1 MISTVKK
8 IPIQR
13 YTLITSLIIIL
24 FSSAFY
30 LYLYYSKTVRL
41 RYNVNDMVLARES
54 AAKIDS
60 CLVYL
65 YSADNSSRLYA
76 LTTDGRYF
84 RQFSNEIKFVSDA
97 VQQLNANHK
106 AAAQKGRLNE
116 LIGQKA
122 VKTENYIRLKLLSDS
137 LLKSA
142 GRINNLVEE
151 RKAQPVKVPV
161 VTKTVSE
168 IKIDTIRIASVV
180 KAKKKRKFFG
190 RLFDAF
196 SSKDGKENEPQG
208 KMQVSPTI
216 VRKRIDKVVEI
227 ATLQT
232 KPNAYNKNY
241 RKLFVASDQ
250 VKNNEQELLNINN
263 QLITQIIGS
272 LKKYKVAEQHYIN
285 KRKGDLNNN
294 LQDAVLRFKKLSG
307 IILLFLVLLVVIIF
321 YNIWKIFRNEKE
333 LIRYSD
339 HAEQQA
345 RSKSAFLAAMSH
357 EIRTP
362 LNSVI
367 GFSEQLSQSELDDSQ
382 QEQVSAISS
391 SSKMLLEVVNEIL
404 DFSKFETGKMT
415 FDLKPFK
422 PYHTIEEILNSISIQ
437 ARNKG
442 LLLHKEMDLDPE
454 TCLKGDDF
462 RLKQVILNFMSNAV
476 KFTEKGSI
484 TLKASLTKQNDEKML
499 LHVMVKDTG
508 IGIAKESIAT
518 VFGEFS
524 QVASA
529 QKRASQKGT
538 GLGLAIS
545 KKIIELQGGKILV
558 NSEQGKGSEFGFEL
572 LFDLAANKDC
582 VKNDVADDQSA
593 YQYLS
598 GKHILIADD
607 HQLNLLLL
615 TTILKKWKITYD
627 TVTDGKE
634 AARLFEANDYD
645 LLLTDIEMPEMD
657 GIELSVFI
665 RQYEDSEKA
674 GIPILALTANVLK
687 EDTDRYLEAG
697 MDGVVLKPFSERQL
711 LDNMSAALKNV
722 ILLDQ

>member
-13 YTLITSLIIIL
+13 YTLIIFLIIIL

-41 RYNVNDMVLARES
+41 RYNVNDMVLAREN

-76 LTTDGRYF
+76 LTTDGKYF
-84 RQFSNEIKFVSDA
+84 RQFSNEIKFVSNA
-97 VQQLNANHK
+97 VQQLNLTHK
-106 AAAQKGRLNE
+106 AVAQKGLLNE
-116 LIGQKA
+116 LIGQKVA
-122 VKTENYIRLKLLSDS
+122 KTKNYIRLKLLSDS
-137 LLKSA
+137 LLESA
-142 GRINNLVEE
+142 GRINNLVEK
-151 RKAQPVKVPV
+151 RKGQPVKVPV

-168 IKIDTIRIASVV
+168 IKIDTIRAVSMV

-196 SSKDGKENEPQG
+196 SSKHRREEELFAKQQIP
-208 KMQVSPTI
+208 PTI
-216 VRKRIDKVVEI
+216 VRRRIDKVVEI
-227 ATLQT
+227 ATLQP
-232 KPNAYNKNY
+232 KPNAYSKNY
-241 RKLFVASDQ
+241 SKLFLASGQ

-263 QLITQIIGS
+263 QLITQIISS
-272 LKKYKVAEQHYIN
+272 LKNYKAAEQHYIN

-294 LQDAVLRFKKLSG
+294 LQDAVFRFKKLSG
-307 IILLFLVLLVVIIF
+307 VILLFLVLLVVIIF

-333 LIRYSD
+333 LIMYSD
-339 HAEQQA
+339 RAEQQT

-367 GFSEQLSQSELDDSQ
+367 GFSEQLSQSKLDDSQ

-391 SSKMLLEVVNEIL
+391 SSKILLEVVNEIL
-404 DFSKFETGKMT
+404 DFSKFETGKMN
-415 FDLKPFK
+415 FDLKPFR
-422 PYHTIEEILNSISIQ
+422 PYDTIKEIFNSVSIQ
-437 ARNKG
+437 AGNKG
-442 LLLHKEMDLDPE
+442 LLLHKELDLDPD
-454 TCLKGDDF
+454 TCLNGDDF
-462 RLKQVILNFMSNAV
+462 RVKQVILNFLSNAV

-484 TLKASLTKQNDEKML
+484 TLKASLTKQNDGKML
-499 LHVMVKDTG
+499 LYVMVKDTG
-508 IGIAKESIAT
+508 IGIARESIAD

-524 QVASA
+524 QIASA
-529 QKRASQKGT
+529 QKKASQKGT

-545 KKIIELQGGKILV
+545 KKIIELQGGTILV
-558 NSEQGKGSEFGFEL
+558 SSEQGLGSEFGFEL
-572 LFDLAANKDC
+572 PFDLAADQDC
-582 VKNDVADDQSA
+582 VKHVPVDDRAS
-593 YQYLS
+593 YQHLS

-615 TTILKKWKITYD
+615 TTILKKWQITYN
-627 TVTDGKE
+627 TVNDGRE
-634 AARLFEANDYD
+634 AVRLFEANDYD

-657 GIELSVFI
+657 GIELSLYI
-665 RQYEDSEKA
+665 RQYEDIEKSA
-674 GIPILALTANVLK
+674 IPILALTANVLK

-697 MDGVVLKPFSERQL
+697 MDGVILKPFSEKQL
-711 LDNMSAALKNV
+711 LDNMSAALKKV
-722 ILLDQ
+722 ILLGQ